1 MPAKRLSM
9 RKIKEVLRLCWG
21 QGLSKRQAAV
31 SCGIS
36 RPAVDGYLR
45 RAEAAGLC
53 WPLPVALDD
62 GALERL
68 LFPRAPTL
76 PDTARAAPDWCA
88 VHRELKRPGV
98 TLQLLWHE
106 YRQTHP
112 RGYQYTWFCRQ
123 YRAWTG
129 QLDLVMRQSHRA
141 GEKLFVDYAG
151 MRAEVIDPATGTVR
165 EAQVFV
171 AVLGASNY
179 TYAEATWTQGLA
191 DWIGAHVRC
200 FTYFG
205 GVPEVVVPDNLRAGV
220 ARAHRYEPDINPTYQ
235 DLATHY
241 GVTVIPARVRRPR
254 DKAKA
259 EVGVQVVE
267 RWILAALRHRQ
278 CFSLAELN
286 RAIRELLETLNQRP
300 FRKLPGSRRAL
311 FEQLDEPALR
321 SLPVEPYEY
330 AEWKQ
335 ARVHIDYHV
344 EVHGHYYSVPHTLI
358 KKQVDV
364 RSTANTI
371 ECFYRGRR
379 IASHRRSHQK
389 GRHTTVTA
397 HMPEAHR
404 QAGEWSPQRLE
415 RWAASIGTATARL
428 VRHRLTVRQ
437 HPQQAYRSCLGILRL
452 GNTYG
457 NDRLEAACR
466 RALTLGSHSY
476 KSIESILRHG
486 LDRQPLTEQ
495 TEAAL
500 PEDHENLRG
509 PSYYH

>member
-9 RKIKEVLRLCWG
+9 RKVKEVLRLCWG
-21 QGLSKRQAAV
+21 QGLSKRQVAR
-31 SCGIS
+31 SCGLS

-45 RAEAAGLC
+45 RAEAAGLH
-53 WPLPVALDD
+53 WPLPDTLDD

-68 LFPRAPTL
+68 LFPCAPAL
-76 PDTARAAPDWCA
+76 PATARAVPDWSA

-112 RGYQYTWFCRQ
+112 QGYQYTWFCQR
-123 YRAWTG
+123 YRAWVG
-129 QLDLVMRQSHRA
+129 QLDPVMRQVHRA

-151 MRAEVIDPATGTVR
+151 MRAEVIDPATGAVR

-205 GVPEVVVPDNLRAGV
+205 GVPAVVVPDNLRAGV
-220 ARAHRYEPDINPTYQ
+220 AKAHRYEPDINPTYQ

-241 GVTVIPARVRRPR
+241 GVAIIPARVRRPR

-286 RAIRELLETLNQRP
+286 RAIRALLETLNHRP
-300 FRKLPGSRRAL
+300 FKKLPGTRHAL
-311 FEQLDEPALR
+311 FEQLDKPALR
-321 SLPVEPYEY
+321 ALPVEAYEY

-344 EVHGHYYSVPHTLI
+344 DVHGHYYSVPHTLI

-364 RSTANTI
+364 RITANTI
-371 ECFYRGRR
+371 ECFYHGQRS
-379 IASHRRSHQK
+379 ASHRRSHHK
-389 GRHTTVTA
+389 GRHTTVSA

-415 RWAASIGTATARL
+415 RWAARIGTATAQL
-428 VRHRLTVRQ
+428 TRHLLTARK

-452 GNTYG
+452 GKTYG
-457 NDRLEAACR
+457 NDRLEAACQ

-486 LDRQPLTEQ
+486 LDSQPLDSQ
-495 TEAAL
+495 TEATL
-500 PEDHENLRG
+500 PDDHDNIRG
-509 PSYYH
+509 PSYYQ